1 MFKIKLLL
9 FIVFFNSCQ
18 DVKKAPNIKSINDS
32 LVGFK
37 FSTPTKLVSISLEYR
52 IKNNIFNW
60 LEFTDFVQSFESLI
74 KLNPEGIQVFLE
86 DIELKAKAL
95 KKSKY
100 PEHLDIPDIKSRL
113 KVVQTMILQSKFYS
127 QNKQWENLDLSL
139 QNLYLSYN
147 SFISRIKSVNDEV
160 NLFAN

>member
-160 NLFAN
+160 NLFTN

>member
-60 LEFTDFVQSFESLI
+60 SEFTDFIESFESLI

-86 DIELKAKAL
+86 DIELKLKAL

-100 PEHLDIPDIKSRL
+100 PKHLDIPDIKSRL

-160 NLFAN
+160 NLFTN